1 MNKLLNPDKL
11 SITFSLACAIHCLFM
26 PSFLILGSG
35 FLAVSIDNE
44 FLHKILLIVVVPLSL
59 FALISGFRNHRIL
72 SFFSIGVTGLLV
84 LITTVILGES
94 FLGEFNEKA
103 LTLLGAM
110 IVAYA
115 HFKNYQT
122 CRKLDC
128 SCHEQA

>member
-1 MNKLLNPDKL
+1 
-11 SITFSLACAIHCLFM
+11 M

-44 FLHKILLIVVVPLSL
+44 FTHKILLIVVVPLSL

-72 SFFSIGVTGLLV
+72 SFLSIGVTGLLV
-84 LITTVILGES
+84 LITAVILGES

-103 LTLLGAM
+103 LTLFGATV
-110 IVAYA
+110 VAYA
-115 HFKNYQT
+115 HFKNYQV

-128 SCHEQA
+128 NCHD